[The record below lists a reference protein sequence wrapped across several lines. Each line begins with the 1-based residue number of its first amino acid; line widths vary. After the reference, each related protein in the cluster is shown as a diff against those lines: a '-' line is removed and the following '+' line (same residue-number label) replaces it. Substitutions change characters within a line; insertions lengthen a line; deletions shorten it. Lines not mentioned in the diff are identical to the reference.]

1 MSAPILVTGSNRS
14 GTTWLGKLLAAAD
27 GVGYIN
33 ELFNLDHPQP
43 GLCAAR
49 FPHWFMYLTEDNG
62 RPYVEPIGRTLRF
75 EYDWGDAARTA
86 ASPRNALRALR
97 ALPKTRVPDGSR
109 PLLKDPI
116 AVFSAAWMART
127 FGMQVVLSVR
137 HPAAFAA
144 SLERLTWEFDFS
156 QLLAQP
162 LLMRDHLEPYRGR
175 LERYVRDRPDIIDQA
190 GLLWTLIYG
199 SVGDDAWLTVRQEDV
214 AIQPEAELQRLY
226 TELGLTWSDE
236 VADRV
241 AAATGEHNPAEAPRG
256 RAHTSAR
263 DSRAAVSAWRQRL
276 SPEQIARVY
285 ELTQPVASR
294 YYSDS
299 DW

>member
-1 MSAPILVTGSNRS
+1 MSSPILVTGSNRS

-62 RPYVEPIGRTLRF
+62 RPYVEPLGRTLRF
-75 EYDWGDAARTA
+75 EYDWGDALRA
-86 ASPRNALRALR
+86 APSPRNALRALR
-97 ALPKTRVPDGSR
+97 ALPKTRVEDGTR
-109 PLLKDPI
+109 PLVKDPI

-127 FGMQVVLSVR
+127 FGMRVVLSVR

-144 SLERLTWEFDFS
+144 SLERLAWEFDFG

-162 LLMRDHLEPYRGR
+162 LLMRDHLEPYRPE
-175 LERYVRDRPDIIDQA
+175 LERYARDRPDIIDQA
-190 GLLWTLIYG
+190 GLLWKLIYG

-214 AIQPEAELQRLY
+214 AIQPEAELHRLY
-226 TELGLTWSDE
+226 AELGLAWSDE
-236 VADRV
+236 LADRV
-241 AAATGEHNPAEAPRG
+241 AEATGEGNPAEAPRG

-263 DSRAAVSAWRQRL
+263 DSRAAISAWRQRL
-276 SPEQIARVY
+276 SPEQVGRVY
-285 ELTQPVASR
+285 ELTAPVASR